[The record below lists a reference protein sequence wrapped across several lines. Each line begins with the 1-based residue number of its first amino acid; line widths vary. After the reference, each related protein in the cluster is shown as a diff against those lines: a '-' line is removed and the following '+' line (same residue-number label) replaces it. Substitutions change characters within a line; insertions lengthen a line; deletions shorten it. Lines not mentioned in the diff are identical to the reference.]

1 MSSNEK
7 NYENIT
13 ILTEVLK
20 KINTLNKTRNNR
32 ISMSKRL
39 NKYSDRWKL
48 VFFFLN
54 IEAVVFII
62 LSLNTSNTNII
73 SNDNFSVYTG
83 IFSIYVILL
92 QYYINELNYK
102 ERATKAHYHQLE
114 IEDQILELKNLI
126 MINNSKN
133 PNTNEY
139 EMLKQFNKIM
149 NNYQL
154 ILKNN
159 ENHASIDNQS
169 NGKKIIIDETDS
181 KEINQSGKKSEK
193 SNLKSRNQ
201 KSIDFSL
208 DNIILS
214 INIIFVLVLLIATTY
229 LFWEM

>member
-133 PNTNEY
+133 PKTNEY